1 MSKIYPAGRFT
12 FETDV
17 QDLADSRFQGI
28 VSIMED
34 TGNVV
39 KESIYTCPEVRGTAA
54 EAQADADR
62 YAAVRQQQ
70 QASNK

>member
-17 QDLADSRFQGI
+17 QALADGRYQGRVLI
-28 VSIMED
+28 TED
-34 TGNVV
+34 VGGVV
-39 KESIYTCPEVRGTAA
+39 HESKYTCPELRDTGA

-70 QASNK
+70 QALSE